1 MKTLK
6 KEMSYQ
12 NKGSL
17 YPDLKRDTSV
27 SKAGW
32 DELKQL
38 AQQLESEFATKI
50 DLKDKNLEAEIEN
63 FFILNT

>member
-1 MKTLK
+1 
-6 KEMSYQ
+6 MSYQ

>member
-38 AQQLESEFATKI
+38 AQQLKSEFATKI
-50 DLKDKNLEAEIEN
+50 DLKDKNLEAEIEI